1 MCMLDLVEERPVR
14 ISTKDNLLTK
24 QMGNKPTTGLASF
37 NIKKSAQEH
46 KANPHWVTSY
56 LRSQEVNDPI
66 STDKPGIL
74 ELIQVPGLN
83 PSKQYGPFQKRYTDS
98 YFSWSDPLFVPPE
111 SLTVQGPKGPST
123 MPIVCRCRDIPKF
136 MRDNNGNLILN
147 NMLQEL
153 TESRDIG
160 CWDDIPQFKNA
171 KGKWSFES
179 NPYELDAEGKDTFY
193 VISNHYLFRQ
203 SMVTDN
209 LLRNAFTF
217 LTRKRNRARRARR
230 TRKN

>member
-1 MCMLDLVEERPVR
+1 
-14 ISTKDNLLTK
+14 
-24 QMGNKPTTGLASF
+24 MGNKPTTGLASF

-46 KANPHWVTSY
+46 RANPHWVTSY
-56 LRSQEVNDPI
+56 LRTQEVDDPI
-66 STDKPGIL
+66 STDKPGVP
-74 ELIQVPGLN
+74 ELIQIPGLN
-83 PSKQYGPFQKRYTDS
+83 PSKRYGPFQKRYTDS

-111 SLTVQGPKGPST
+111 TLTVQDGPKGPST

-160 CWDDIPQFKNA
+160 CWDDMPIFKNSQ
-171 KGKWSFES
+171 KLSFEF
-179 NPYELDAEGKDTFY
+179 NPYDLDAEGKDTFF
-193 VISNHYLFRQ
+193 VVSNHYLFRQ

-217 LTRKRNRARRARR
+217 LTRKRSRTQKSRERK
-230 TRKN
+230 TRKTRA

>member
-1 MCMLDLVEERPVR
+1 
-14 ISTKDNLLTK
+14 
-24 QMGNKPTTGLASF
+24 MGNKPTTGLASF

-46 KANPHWVTSY
+46 RANPHWVTSY
-56 LRSQEVNDPI
+56 LRTQEVDDPI
-66 STDKPGIL
+66 STDKPGVL
-74 ELIQVPGLN
+74 ELIQIPGLN
-83 PSKQYGPFQKRYTDS
+83 PSKRYGPFQKRYTDS

-111 SLTVQGPKGPST
+111 TLTVQDGPKGPST

-160 CWDDIPQFKNA
+160 CWDDIPIFKNSQ
-171 KGKWSFES
+171 KLSFEF
-179 NPYELDAEGKDTFY
+179 NPYDLDAEGKDTFF
-193 VISNHYLFRQ
+193 VVSNHHLFRQ

-217 LTRKRNRARRARR
+217 LTRKRTRARRLRK
-230 TRKN
+230 TRKTRA